1 MDHSSSNAE
10 EDECRVYK
18 VQGRVTEQL
27 REIKLLTKLYFFRV
41 LNLSG
46 FSEREKKDSVKPI
59 KDCIH
64 LHEGAELRFHYQC

>member
-46 FSEREKKDSVKPI
+46 FSEREKKTVLNQLKTVST
-59 KDCIH
+59 CTR
-64 LHEGAELRFHYQC
+64 ELN